1 MPSAAAMVVVVAAG
15 AATAVAAAMAVAAG
29 AAAMAVAAGVATM
42 AVAVGAGAAGVGGWL
57 AGCWPE
63 RRSPRRTIPTI
74 TAMATATPMA
84 DMAVAT
90 AVTPDMVIPTPVTA
104 AATPATATATPPTGP
119 APVRG
124 LTPPPAAL

>member
-1 MPSAAAMVVVVAAG
+1 MPSAAAMVAVVAA
-15 AATAVAAAMAVAAG
+15 AAAARAVAAG
-29 AAAMAVAAGVATM
+29 AAA
-42 AVAVGAGAAGVGGWL
+42 AVGAVAAGVGGWL

-84 DMAVAT
+84 DMAAAT

-104 AATPATATATPPTGP
+104 AATPATATAMPVTATATAVMAAATRRLMRGPVTAAATATPK
-119 APVRG
+119 
-124 LTPPPAAL
+124 